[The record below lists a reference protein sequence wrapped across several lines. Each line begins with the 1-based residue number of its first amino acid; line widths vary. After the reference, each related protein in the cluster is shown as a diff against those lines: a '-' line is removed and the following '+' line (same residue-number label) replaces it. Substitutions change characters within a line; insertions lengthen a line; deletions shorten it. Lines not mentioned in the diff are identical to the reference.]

1 MEGASSQQQQQH
13 VAQLSVLYYNARSI
27 LPKLDELHAA
37 VLSQKP
43 DLICIVET
51 WLCEDVSDNE
61 LSLPDY
67 QLYRL
72 DRNRHGGGIMLYA
85 HSSLSCKVLLQGGPF
100 NLEFLAL
107 SVSAASVSHKFCI
120 CLFYRPP
127 SSPVSIFDNLC
138 ITLQMINPAYFSTF
152 LLLGDF
158 NVDFCNPQ
166 HFMFSHLNNILCS
179 FSLTQVVPSFTHV
192 SPSGSK
198 SLIDLALLADKSH
211 LQSCSTIPPLSSSDH
226 LGVSL
231 TVKWKSRLETTRT
244 NPRRIWMYKN
254 ADFSKACDLI
264 QQTDWE
270 CLLSDDVER
279 STKLWTKRFLDI
291 MEECVPQRVLQNR
304 KRNLPWLTKN
314 IIRHMRKRNSLF
326 QGAKRTADPA
336 RFNKYKRMRNKVTA
350 MLRSAKQKY
359 FDSLSTAGNKKF
371 WKTVKLLNKQQ
382 VSIPTLQEDGVSA
395 VTDEEKSNMLNEY
408 FSKCWNHSEPPLSD
422 SFANDP
428 VEQDDS
434 TVDLLCST
442 DEIIHLIQGLD
453 VTKANGPDGIS
464 ARMLKATAS
473 SIAPSLTKLFNLS
486 ISRGHFPTPWKGAR
500 VVPIPKSSSAKCS
513 PSGYRPISLLSV
525 LSKLL
530 EKHFFSLITEHL
542 DEHHPLS
549 PAQWGFQKGKSI
561 ITALLSATH
570 DWLSQLDQ
578 NKDICC
584 VFFDFQKAF
593 DTVPHKSLMERLS
606 QLNLHPLI
614 LRWIHSYLRSREQYV
629 VVNGA
634 ASQSIPVISGVPQG
648 SVLGP
653 LLFLVYI
660 DSISLLQ
667 LSEGSK
673 LSLYADDMLLY
684 KTISSDADH
693 YISLQQGIDLIHGW
707 STANLMT
714 FNVSKYKC
722 MVISRKRNVNTP
734 SLTLNSSHLEVVECY
749 KYLGL
754 LLSSDFS
761 WSSHIEAMCA
771 KVRRLLGLLYRQFS
785 TNTNPHVMAK
795 LYLVLIRPHLE
806 YGAQV
811 WHPHLVKHTNA
822 IENVQKFALRIC
834 SRKWNYSYRE
844 LLDLFQLPTLEIAGS
859 SYPYLLSS
867 KLFII

>member
-1 MEGASSQQQQQH
+1 
-13 VAQLSVLYYNARSI
+13 
-27 LPKLDELHAA
+27 
-37 VLSQKP
+37 
-43 DLICIVET
+43 
-51 WLCEDVSDNE
+51 
-61 LSLPDY
+61 
-67 QLYRL
+67 
-72 DRNRHGGGIMLYA
+72 
-85 HSSLSCKVLLQGGPF
+85 
-100 NLEFLAL
+100 
-107 SVSAASVSHKFCI
+107 
-120 CLFYRPP
+120 
-127 SSPVSIFDNLC
+127 
-138 ITLQMINPAYFSTF
+138 MINPAYFSTF

-270 CLLSDDVER
+270 CLLSDDVDR

-422 SFANDP
+422 SFVNDP

-453 VTKANGPDGIS
+453 VTKANGPDDIS

-473 SIAPSLTKLFNLS
+473 SIAPSLTKLFNFS
-486 ISRGHFPTPWKGAR
+486 ISRGHFPTPWK
-500 VVPIPKSSSAKCS
+500 
-513 PSGYRPISLLSV
+513 V
-525 LSKLL
+525 L
-530 EKHFFSLITEHL
+530 
-542 DEHHPLS
+542 
-549 PAQWGFQKGKSI
+549 
-561 ITALLSATH
+561 
-570 DWLSQLDQ
+570 
-578 NKDICC
+578 
-584 VFFDFQKAF
+584 V
-593 DTVPHKSLMERLS
+593 
-606 QLNLHPLI
+606 
-614 LRWIHSYLRSREQYV
+614 
-629 VVNGA
+629 
-634 ASQSIPVISGVPQG
+634 
-648 SVLGP
+648 
-653 LLFLVYI
+653 
-660 DSISLLQ
+660 
-667 LSEGSK
+667 
-673 LSLYADDMLLY
+673 
-684 KTISSDADH
+684 
-693 YISLQQGIDLIHGW
+693 
-707 STANLMT
+707 
-714 FNVSKYKC
+714 
-722 MVISRKRNVNTP
+722 
-734 SLTLNSSHLEVVECY
+734 
-749 KYLGL
+749 
-754 LLSSDFS
+754 
-761 WSSHIEAMCA
+761 
-771 KVRRLLGLLYRQFS
+771 
-785 TNTNPHVMAK
+785 
-795 LYLVLIRPHLE
+795 
-806 YGAQV
+806 
-811 WHPHLVKHTNA
+811 
-822 IENVQKFALRIC
+822 
-834 SRKWNYSYRE
+834 
-844 LLDLFQLPTLEIAGS
+844 
-859 SYPYLLSS
+859 
-867 KLFII
+867 

>member
-1 MEGASSQQQQQH
+1 M
-13 VAQLSVLYYNARSI
+13 
-27 LPKLDELHAA
+27 
-37 VLSQKP
+37 
-43 DLICIVET
+43 
-51 WLCEDVSDNE
+51 
-61 LSLPDY
+61 
-67 QLYRL
+67 
-72 DRNRHGGGIMLYA
+72 
-85 HSSLSCKVLLQGGPF
+85 
-100 NLEFLAL
+100 
-107 SVSAASVSHKFCI
+107 
-120 CLFYRPP
+120 
-127 SSPVSIFDNLC
+127 
-138 ITLQMINPAYFSTF
+138 
-152 LLLGDF
+152 
-158 NVDFCNPQ
+158 
-166 HFMFSHLNNILCS
+166 
-179 FSLTQVVPSFTHV
+179 
-192 SPSGSK
+192 
-198 SLIDLALLADKSH
+198 
-211 LQSCSTIPPLSSSDH
+211 
-226 LGVSL
+226 SL

-244 NPRRIWMYKN
+244 IPRRIWMYKN
-254 ADFSKACDLI
+254 ADFSRACDLI

-270 CLLSDDVER
+270 CLLSDDVDR
-279 STKLWTKRFLDI
+279 STKLWTKRLLDI

-304 KRNLPWLTKN
+304 KQTC
-314 IIRHMRKRNSLF
+314 
-326 QGAKRTADPA
+326 

-408 FSKCWNHSEPPLSD
+408 FSKCWNHSEPLLSD
-422 SFANDP
+422 SFVKDP

-453 VTKANGPDGIS
+453 ITKANGPDGIS
-464 ARMLKATAS
+464 ARMLTAS

-549 PAQWGFQKGKSI
+549 PAQWGFQKGKST

-606 QLNLHPLI
+606 QLDLHPLI
-614 LRWIHSYLRSREQYV
+614 LRWIHSYLRRREQHV

-667 LSEGSK
+667 LSEGRK

-684 KTISSDADH
+684 KTISSDADRLYQPPARH
-693 YISLQQGIDLIHGW
+693 QFDSWL
-707 STANLMT
+707 
-714 FNVSKYKC
+714 
-722 MVISRKRNVNTP
+722 VN
-734 SLTLNSSHLEVVECY
+734 C
-749 KYLGL
+749 
-754 LLSSDFS
+754 
-761 WSSHIEAMCA
+761 
-771 KVRRLLGLLYRQFS
+771 
-785 TNTNPHVMAK
+785 
-795 LYLVLIRPHLE
+795 
-806 YGAQV
+806 
-811 WHPHLVKHTNA
+811 
-822 IENVQKFALRIC
+822 
-834 SRKWNYSYRE
+834 
-844 LLDLFQLPTLEIAGS
+844 
-859 SYPYLLSS
+859 
-867 KLFII
+867 